1 MLKRIIA
8 VLMLTMFAAFPAY
21 AGSNAPVIT
30 IASDCTWPPM
40 EFVNKDKQI
49 VGFSVDLMKA
59 CAKAAGYEVKIKNVA
74 WDGIFA
80 GLAAGKYDAICSSV
94 SINEKRKKAMDF
106 TAPYFQVK
114 QAVVTPKDCAA
125 TDLNGFKGKPV
136 GAQIGTTGFFAIKNV
151 EGVVPKS
158 YDEIGLAMEDLYNGR
173 LSAVV
178 CDDPIAADFALQQEE
193 YAKKLKIAFI
203 IEGVESEYLGVAVSK
218 GNTKILDLI
227 NKGLSAVRAD
237 GTYDKIKAK
246 WFGSN

>member
-1 MLKRIIA
+1 MKKIIVALLLA
-8 VLMLTMFAAFPAY
+8 VLAATPAL
-21 AGSNAPVIT
+21 AGKKVIT

-94 SINEKRKKAMDF
+94 SINEKRKKVMDF
-106 TAPYFQVK
+106 AEPYFEVQ
-114 QAVVTPKDCAA
+114 QSVVTAKDVDADSLAA
-125 TDLNGFKGKPV
+125 FKGKNV
-136 GAQIGTTGFFAIKNV
+136 GAQIGTTGYFAIKGEESV
-151 EGVVPKS
+151 IPKS

-173 LSAVV
+173 LAAVV

-193 YAKKLKIAFI
+193 YSKKLKIAFVI
-203 IEGVESEYLGVAVSK
+203 KSDKAEYLGVAVKK
-218 GNTKILDLI
+218 GNKEVLDLI
-227 NKGLSAVRAD
+227 NKGLAAVRAD

>member
-1 MLKRIIA
+1 MMKKFFA
-8 VLMLTMFAAFPAY
+8 VLMLTVFTATAAY
-21 AGSNAPVIT
+21 AGSAPVIT

-49 VGFSVDLMKA
+49 VGFSVELMKA
-59 CAKAAGYEVKIKNVA
+59 CADAAGYEVQIKNVA

-94 SINEKRKKAMDF
+94 SIDEKRKKVMDF

-114 QAVVTPKDCAA
+114 QAVVTAKDVDAK
-125 TDLNGFKGKPV
+125 DLDAFKGKPV
-136 GAQIGTTGFFAIKNV
+136 GAQIGTTGYFAIKKA
-151 EGVVPKS
+151 EGVIPKS
-158 YDEIGLAMEDLYNGR
+158 YDEIGLAMEDLFNGR
-173 LSAVV
+173 LAAVV
-178 CDDPIAADFALQQEE
+178 CDDPIAADFALQQAE

-203 IEGVESEYLGVAVSK
+203 IESAESEYYGVAVNK
-218 GNTKILDLI
+218 GNEKVLDLI

>member
-1 MLKRIIA
+1 MLKKIIVA
-8 VLMLTMFAAFPAY
+8 LMLTIFTAFPAM
-21 AGSNAPVIT
+21 AGSKAPVVT

-59 CAKAAGYEVKIKNVA
+59 CATAAGYDVKIKNVA

-94 SINEKRKKAMDF
+94 TINEKRKKVMDF
-106 TAPYFQVK
+106 SAPYFEVQ
-114 QAVVTPKDCAA
+114 QSVVTNKDSNAK
-125 TDLNGFKGKPV
+125 TLDDFKGKNI
-136 GAQIGTTGFFAIKNV
+136 GAQIGTTGYFAIKTV
-151 EGVVPKS
+151 EGVTPKS

-173 LSAVV
+173 ISAVV
-178 CDDPIAADFALQQEE
+178 CDDPIAADFALQQAD
-193 YAKKLKIAFI
+193 YAKRLKIAFT
-203 IEGVESEYLGVAVSK
+203 VKSDKAEYLGVAVRK
-218 GNTKILDLI
+218 GNTEILSLI
-227 NKGLSAVRAD
+227 DKGLAAVRAD

>member
-1 MLKRIIA
+1 MKRIIVALLLTILA
-8 VLMLTMFAAFPAY
+8 VTPAL
-21 AGSNAPVIT
+21 AGKKVIT

-59 CAKAAGYEVKIKNVA
+59 CAAAAGYDVKIKNVA

-94 SINEKRKKAMDF
+94 TINEKRKKAMDF
-106 TAPYFQVK
+106 SAPYFEVQ
-114 QAVVTPKDCAA
+114 QSVVTAKDSTAKSLA
-125 TDLNGFKGKPV
+125 DFKGKNL
-136 GAQIGTTGFFAIKNV
+136 GAQIGTTGYFAIKAV
-151 EGVVPKS
+151 EGVTPKS

-173 LSAVV
+173 LAAVV

-193 YAKKLKIAFI
+193 YSKKLKIAF
-203 IEGVESEYLGVAVSK
+203 VVKSDKAEYLGVAVKK
-218 GNTKILDLI
+218 GNSEVLDMI
-227 NKGLSAVRAD
+227 NKGLSAVKAD

>member
-1 MLKRIIA
+1 MKRIIVA
-8 VLMLTMFAAFPAY
+8 LLLTILAATPAL
-21 AGSNAPVIT
+21 AGKKVIN

-94 SINEKRKKAMDF
+94 SINEKRKKVMDF
-106 TAPYFQVK
+106 AEPYFEVQ
-114 QAVVTPKDCAA
+114 QSVVTAKDSTAKTLA
-125 TDLNGFKGKPV
+125 DFKGMNV
-136 GAQIGTTGFFAIKNV
+136 GAQIGTTGYFAIKGV
-151 EGVVPKS
+151 EGVIPKS

-173 LSAVV
+173 LAAVV

-193 YAKKLKIAFI
+193 YSKKLKIAFI
-203 IEGVESEYLGVAVSK
+203 VKSDKAEYLGVAVKK
-218 GNTKILDLI
+218 GNTEVLDLI
-227 NKGLSAVRAD
+227 NKGLAAVRAD

>member
-1 MLKRIIA
+1 MKKIIVSLLLA
-8 VLMLTMFAAFPAY
+8 ILAATPAFA
-21 AGSNAPVIT
+21 GKKVIS

-94 SINEKRKKAMDF
+94 TINEKRKKVMDF
-106 TAPYFQVK
+106 SEPYFEVK
-114 QAVVTPKDCAA
+114 QAVVTNKASDAKTLA
-125 TDLNGFKGKPV
+125 DFKGKPV
-136 GAQIGTTGFFAIKNV
+136 GAQIGTTGYFAIKAID
-151 EGVVPKS
+151 GAIPKS
-158 YDEIGLAMEDLYNGR
+158 YDEIGLAMEDLFNGR
-173 LSAVV
+173 LDAVV

-193 YAKKLKIAFI
+193 YSKKLKIAFT
-203 IEGVESEYLGVAVSK
+203 VKNDKPEYLGVAVKK
-218 GNTKILDLI
+218 GNAEVLDLI
-227 NKGLSAVRAD
+227 NKGIAAVRAD

-246 WFGSN
+246 WFGN